1 MKRKIP
7 CFCDNIFE
15 VDVPEEINLDSN
27 PKYIDEIFDG
37 SFFNFSCPSCD
48 KKHKPEFPLFIIWP
62 SKNLCFELLPE
73 LDRGEFYR
81 RKDAPAQKEEYTI
94 ETIIGYP
101 EIADRLAVIRD
112 GFDPVAIEAIK
123 YHLQV
128 KAEDQYP
135 ENEMEIWYYGSKTDV
150 PESFLEFH
158 IHGIRENE
166 VAVTKIPLALYEKT
180 LNDYKKQPKSEIF
193 TILRAGTYLSVKN
206 TMRLETLK

>member
-15 VDVPEEINLDSN
+15 VEIPDEINLDSD
-27 PKYIDEIFDG
+27 PKYLDEV
-37 SFFNFSCPSCD
+37 FNGTFLNFTCPGCG
-48 KKHKPEFPLFIIWP
+48 KKHKPEFPLSILWP

-81 RKDAPAQKEEYTI
+81 RKAAPGKSDSSNV

-112 GFDPVAIEAIK
+112 GFEPVPVEAIK
-123 YHLQV
+123 YHLYI
-128 KAEDQYP
+128 KAEEQFP
-135 ENEMEIWYYGSKTDV
+135 ENEIEIWYYSAKTEAPDG
-150 PESFLEFH
+150 FLEFH

-166 VAVTKIPLALYEKT
+166 VAVTKIPLSLYQKT
-180 LNDYKKQPKSEIF
+180 LDDYKKNPKSEIF
-193 TILRAGTYLSVKN
+193 SILRVNTYLSVKN
-206 TMRLETLK
+206 TMRSETFK